1 MKDFDK
7 IIWRNALTFVDF
19 FAVWCGTCRAMTP
32 VIDRVQK
39 QMNGRADV
47 YRMDIEG
54 MHCKNCAMRIE
65 NAFNEQPDCMAKV
78 DLAGKF
84 ARIYTKKPVEEVVLK
99 QTVWH
104 AGYEPKTV
112 TVEK

>member
-1 MKDFDK
+1 MMFKNVINVGK
-7 IIWRNALTFVDF
+7 IPGKAYLKLIKTV
-19 FAVWCGTCRAMTP
+19 
-32 VIDRVQK
+32 
-39 QMNGRADV
+39 GRFNMPWYLERYV
-47 YRMDIEG
+47 NYLKKHGMDIEG
-54 MHCKNCAMRIE
+54 MHCKNCAMHIE

-99 QTVWH
+99 QTVWR

>member
-1 MKDFDK
+1 
-7 IIWRNALTFVDF
+7 
-19 FAVWCGTCRAMTP
+19 
-32 VIDRVQK
+32 
-39 QMNGRADV
+39 
-47 YRMDIEG
+47 
-54 MHCKNCAMRIE
+54 
-65 NAFNEQPDCMAKV
+65 MAKV

-84 ARIYTKKPVEEVVLK
+84 ARIYTKKPVEEVALK